1 MALII
6 EFCGAPAALVTMIDA
21 LCSLAL
27 TLDEGDVTMERLL
40 ELATCDDVDG
50 ANSVANGF
58 KLNSLANGLSFD
70 FDEPGFVLSVEPDDV
85 VVVVDVVAVVD
96 AGAACSDLGV
106 AADVL

>member
-1 MALII
+1 M
-6 EFCGAPAALVTMIDA
+6 TMIDA
-21 LCSLAL
+21 FCSFAL
-27 TLDEGDVTMERLL
+27 TFDEGDVTMERLL
-40 ELATCDDVDG
+40 ELAACDDVDG

-70 FDEPGFVLSVEPDDV
+70 LAAPGFVLSVEAV